1 MEIVLAIVLTAF
13 LALVFSSAVG
23 PLLPKPR
30 PLDEQGPIHVLD
42 MLAELLRDRRDLDTV
57 DSLALTDIVGYRP
70 TAENWT
76 CWADAL
82 KCHFPESQPTCDGG
96 EAPAGWTDLAE
107 FARYVARCYPECHL
121 PAEITP
127 REWRMALIFITLRKL
142 ISEQLQMQPAEIR
155 RGSNFIDD
163 LLVE

>member
-1 MEIVLAIVLTAF
+1 MEIVLTAVVL
-13 LALVFSSAVG
+13 LVFIVA
-23 PLLPKPR
+23 PLSLMPRPR

-42 MLAELLRDRRDLDTV
+42 MLAEVLPDRRDLDTV

-70 TAENWT
+70 TAEDWK

-82 KCHFPESQPTCDGG
+82 NCHFPEPQPTRDGG

-107 FARYVARCYPECHL
+107 LARYVAQCYPECHL

-142 ISEQLQMQPAEIR
+142 ISEQLQTEPDQIR
-155 RGSNFIDD
+155 RGTNFVDD
-163 LLVE
+163 LLI